1 MYLTRRAYCSHQT
14 SMNMKLEVKRHGRI
28 LARNRKVV
36 FSFVLARVFDSLKK
50 NTKRCIKT
58 KIPKMN
64 KLFGVLLWAVGSP
77 LKLDIGP
84 GQL

>member
-1 MYLTRRAYCSHQT
+1 MYLTRKAFCSYQT
-14 SMNMKLEVKRHGRI
+14 FMNMKLEVKRHRRS
-28 LARNRKVV
+28 LARNGKVV
-36 FSFVLARVFDSLKK
+36 LSFVVARVFDSPYKK
-50 NTKRCIKT
+50 KVQKT
-58 KIPKMN
+58 KIPKLN

>member
-1 MYLTRRAYCSHQT
+1 MYLTRRAFCSYQT
-14 SMNMKLEVKRHGRI
+14 FMNMKLEVKRHGRS
-28 LARNRKVV
+28 LAKNGRVV
-36 FSFVLARVFDSLKK
+36 LSFVVDSPYKIQRGKK
-50 NTKRCIKT
+50 A

-64 KLFGVLLWAVGSP
+64 KLFCVLLWAVGSP